1 MGQVVTILTR
11 EVEDDGWWKGELD
24 GAVGVFPENFV
35 KLIVKD
41 NSDKKPCRPPPPT
54 SLPSTSSDNIVM
66 ARDVKDNAKKLSKS
80 LSFEEKYS
88 LASLKKELHET
99 SVSRNRAQTYKQTS
113 KRQAPI
119 PTINVTNV
127 KEKGKIT

>member
-1 MGQVVTILTR
+1 
-11 EVEDDGWWKGELD
+11 
-24 GAVGVFPENFV
+24 
-35 KLIVKD
+35 
-41 NSDKKPCRPPPPT
+41 
-54 SLPSTSSDNIVM
+54 M

-88 LASLKKELHET
+88 LASLKKELNET

-127 KEKGKIT
+127 KEKGKITWNITFLNKFWLKKLQKR

>member
-41 NSDKKPCRPPPPT
+41 NSET
-54 SLPSTSSDNIVM
+54 SLPSNFSENIV
-66 ARDVKDNAKKLSKS
+66 KDD
-80 LSFEEKYS
+80 
-88 LASLKKELHET
+88 
-99 SVSRNRAQTYKQTS
+99 
-113 KRQAPI
+113 
-119 PTINVTNV
+119 
-127 KEKGKIT
+127 KEKNLRELCHTQLV